1 MGTPPAPSFLAV
13 LIGFGCAVPAAVD
26 AQVGVSRVVCVDE
39 SVTLWTSAR
48 ASTERERV
56 GVVAYQAPL
65 TRLEEHAERSRVAF
79 PRLPLRTPVFIAR
92 DAVGA
97 YALQTARVRGAS
109 VSIRRSDLVCV
120 RNEDAGDGRAR
131 ILVQTGLGASVR
143 FDSSEGL
150 EADRDGRQTWVGT
163 YPRSGL
169 SGDEPPW
176 EDPYADARVQRF
188 NTPAGTPAEV
198 FAAPDGPRILVV
210 DAGAAVSVVLVQQE
224 GPWSAVRIGEGPF
237 VLGFTQ
243 AAVADI
249 ADDRERAR
257 QRALALALG
266 SLGASPNARFSN
278 ARAGEPAV
286 PGILRTNDTNQPLR
300 QLRAGAPLQIV
311 GGEVLSFDRILTV
324 RLGPTDPSTGRVRV
338 LAARSETMALYGT
351 VSPAD
356 LLTTP

>member
-176 EDPYADARVQRF
+176 EDPYAGRPR
-188 NTPAGTPAEV
+188 
-198 FAAPDGPRILVV
+198 AALQHPGRDPCGGLRRTRWAAHPGSGCRRRGLGG
-210 DAGAAVSVVLVQQE
+210 AGAA
-224 GPWSAVRIGEGPF
+224 GRPM
-237 VLGFTQ
+237 
-243 AAVADI
+243 
-249 ADDRERAR
+249 ER
-257 QRALALALG
+257 G
-266 SLGASPNARFSN
+266 SHR
-278 ARAGEPAV
+278 
-286 PGILRTNDTNQPLR
+286 
-300 QLRAGAPLQIV
+300 
-311 GGEVLSFDRILTV
+311 
-324 RLGPTDPSTGRVRV
+324 
-338 LAARSETMALYGT
+338 
-351 VSPAD
+351 
-356 LLTTP
+356 